1 MEVAQQL
8 EGFTKVKNIV
18 VRAINLTLIFL
29 LTGCLTPLLERNKQS
44 ILDENN
50 LDNKFL
56 ISTFCSYYVI
66 PKNSSIRELPYMF
79 SGLCGLDSQSGKFFF
94 KSINESDGLKPDKK
108 ISFSE
113 FKNFSQDK
121 YNLGGAICDVIKFLC
136 IPHEQMV
143 LVTKTEKHI
152 IEFRNKDS
160 DNFAKVFR
168 ELKLKEVE
176 SDNIYLIYRPVVTPD
191 LPIINYK

>member
-1 MEVAQQL
+1 VEVAQQL
-8 EGFTKVKNIV
+8 EGFTKMKNIV

-50 LDNKFL
+50 LDSKFL
-56 ISTFCSYYVI
+56 ISTYCSYYSI
-66 PKNSSIRELPYMF
+66 PKNSSIRQLPYMF
-79 SGLCGLDSQSGKFFF
+79 SGLCGLDSQSGKFFY

-113 FKNFSQDK
+113 FEKFSQDK
-121 YNLGGAICDVIKFLC
+121 YNLGGAICDAVSFLC

-176 SDNIYLIYRPVVTPD
+176 SDNTYLIYRPVVTSD
-191 LPIINYK
+191 LPMIKHK